1 MGLVLLLMA
10 YDVRV
15 EATSL
20 SLSENNQ
27 MMIMDNNCWR
37 EQDLLMIFMMR

>member
-1 MGLVLLLMA
+1 MALVLLMMA

-15 EATSL
+15 EGISL

-27 MMIMDNNCWR
+27 MMIMG
-37 EQDLLMIFMMR
+37 